1 MRGLKRPARAGVT
14 TIRGVMNVTTRPPD
28 ARDPMS
34 LMSRLL
40 PLLVLAVAALPPLA
54 HGAAP
59 QAPRNDTLAT
69 CSWDQP
75 GRNPFMGDVV
85 AAVDRYRDIPMPVRE
100 KLKQRMRSRQYEDL
114 VDIRRDEIKGKFEYA
129 ATIRDMHFGE
139 GSVCRQVTRERWTD
153 RMHERGLVYCEAE
166 HCILVPTVCRN
177 VSRIERKA
185 PPVAAAPLQ
194 PPAVLLAPPL
204 AVGGR
209 EAPAGAAP
217 VAVDSAPPALPTP
230 ITSSFAEAVAGV
242 SVPLF
247 TPPGEPSFPDSD
259 PPFGDGSS
267 PPFDTGSGPGIGGGR
282 GVPPWFPPGLSVQ
295 GGPDVVPTAARPGE
309 VDGGVGDGLP
319 IDPGSPPPVAPIP
332 EPSTW
337 ASLLAGLSWLAWVVA
352 RQRRAA
358 TGAPKCATQKRS

>member
-1 MRGLKRPARAGVT
+1 MAP
-14 TIRGVMNVTTRPPD
+14 
-28 ARDPMS
+28 
-34 LMSRLL
+34 MSRLL
-40 PLLVLAVAALPPLA
+40 VLLAVAAAALPPLA

-59 QAPRNDTLAT
+59 RAPRNDALAS
-69 CSWDQP
+69 CSWDRP

-100 KLKQRMRSRQYEDL
+100 KLKQRMRTRQYEDL

-153 RMHERGLVYCEAE
+153 QMHERGLVYCEAE

-185 PPVAAAPLQ
+185 PLVAAAPLQ
-194 PPAVLLAPPL
+194 APAVVPAPPL
-204 AVGGR
+204 AVSGL
-209 EAPAGAAP
+209 EAPAGASPA
-217 VAVDSAPPALPTP
+217 AVDPSPSVVPTP
-230 ITSSFAEAVAGV
+230 ITSSFAEAVTGV

-247 TPPGEPSFPDSD
+247 TPPTEPFFPDSG
-259 PPFGDGSS
+259 PLFGDGGS
-267 PPFDTGSGPGIGGGR
+267 PPFDTGSGPGVSGGG
-282 GVPPWFPPGLSVQ
+282 VPTWFPPGLSVP
-295 GGPDVVPTAARPGE
+295 GGPGVVPTAARPGE
-309 VDGGVGDGLP
+309 VDGGVGGGLP
-319 IDPGSPPPVAPIP
+319 INPGSPTPVAPIP

-337 ASLLAGLSWLAWVVA
+337 ASLLAGLSLLALVVA